1 MIGPPK
7 NTLPYTPGPVTR
19 PPVTPRPP
27 VVDGNDND
35 RGGTDSGRTNP
46 PYRTPSPPTHD
57 TTPCDGG
64 IDAVTVI
71 RKEVFIFKGA
81 VSF

>member
-1 MIGPPK
+1 MTGPPEH
-7 NTLPYTPGPVTR
+7 TGHLPYTPGPVTPR
-19 PPVTPRPP
+19 PVTPRPP
-27 VVDGNDND
+27 VVDDKD
-35 RGGTDSGRTNP
+35 RTNP